1 MKQGSTEN
9 TVSTG
14 SVLTWQRHN
23 FTSHVV
29 YYDRLE
35 NQNCS
40 WQSNFHFLLR
50 LRACNHCI
58 YTVIFKVNE
67 IGWAGI
73 HALSNTVSK
82 VTPDCSAK
90 QQSPAA

>member
-1 MKQGSTEN
+1 MKQGSTAN

-14 SVLTWQRHN
+14 SVLRWQTRN

-40 WQSNFHFLLR
+40 WQSNSNYLLR
-50 LRACNHCI
+50 LLACNLRI
-58 YTVIFKVNE
+58 YTVVFTVTE

-73 HALSNTVSK
+73 HALF
-82 VTPDCSAK
+82 
-90 QQSPAA
+90 